1 MTFAGKAVLVTGS
14 TSGIGEACARL
25 FAESGAAVMISGRS
39 EERGRRV
46 AEEIAAR
53 GGRAE
58 FAAADLRVA
67 GACDRLIADTV
78 SRLGGLD
85 VLVNNAGILYTANAL
100 ETTDEQWLDTMA
112 VNVNALFYL
121 SRAAVRHMKAAG
133 RGVIVNVASEWG
145 LNGEPNH
152 VAYCA
157 SKGAVVQITRCM
169 ALDHAADRIRVNSV
183 CPGEIHT
190 RMVDEI
196 LAARGGDALGNLRE
210 LAAGIPMRRLADPV
224 EVARCVQFLASDHA
238 SYVTGANLCVDGGND
253 ATAGPY
259 P

>member
-1 MTFAGKAVLVTGS
+1 MSFAGKAVLVTGS

-25 FAESGAAVMISGRS
+25 FAESGAAVLVTGRDA
-39 EERGRRV
+39 ERGRRV
-46 AEEIAAR
+46 VDSIGKA
-53 GGRAE
+53 GGASQ
-58 FAAADLRVA
+58 FIAADLRA
-67 GACDRLIADTV
+67 EGACERLIADTLE
-78 SRLGGLD
+78 RLGGLD

-100 ETTDEQWLDTMA
+100 DTTVEQWQDTLA
-112 VNVNALFYL
+112 VNVNALFFL
-121 SRAAVRHMKAAG
+121 SRAAVKHMKAAG
-133 RGVIVNVASEWG
+133 KGVIVNVASEWG

-169 ALDHAADRIRVNSV
+169 ALDHAADNIRVNSV

-196 LAARGGDALGNLRE
+196 LAKRGGDSAANLRE
-210 LAAGIPMRRLADPV
+210 LAAGIPMRRLAQPV
-224 EVARCVQFLASDHA
+224 EVARCVHFLASDQA
-238 SYVTGANLCVDGGND
+238 SYVTGTNLSVDGGND